1 MLRAQLLKS
10 GVAVSGQGSNRR
22 NLVERG
28 FEVVAVAT
36 NRPSCGAAAFA
47 RQRGIA
53 LAELPQKAF
62 DSAEQRDVA
71 MRDFF
76 AGRGVE
82 LVVDAGFDRIHTR
95 PFLEAFQNRIINVHP
110 SLLPEFA
117 GGMDALEQAL
127 ASGVRRT
134 GATVHIVTAD
144 LDAGP
149 ILLQESVP
157 ILDGDTVETLRE
169 PVHEAEHR
177 ILPQPIRLME
187 PRIANSPP
195 VRYRQAVAR
204 RLRAV
209 PSG

>member
-1 MLRAQLLKS
+1 VLRAQLLKI
-10 GVAVSGQGSNRR
+10 GVAVSGQGSNLR

-169 PVHEAEHR
+169 RVHEAEHR
-177 ILPQPIRLME
+177 ILPQAIRLME
-187 PRIANSPP
+187 TRIANSPS
-195 VRYRQAVAR
+195 VR
-204 RLRAV
+204 
-209 PSG
+209 